1 MIPAFTSKTQRR
13 REFLL
18 LCVSVS
24 LWFSA
29 FGATWMAALADGE
42 SDRVARLIVQ
52 LGSPRFTERESAS
65 RALDAIGEPALEA
78 LLSAAKSGDPE
89 TRRRASEL
97 AERIGQ
103 RVAVARLL
111 RPTMITL
118 SIVDQ
123 PIDAAVRQLA
133 AATGLPIDAPNLP
146 GGGTRKVTVRAGPI
160 SVWEAVELFCQ
171 KADLHEW
178 DGLSPRPGAP
188 TQPNEIRNNMGGRGI
203 QVQGQVIVNGRII
216 NNTASPPARV
226 VLLNGPGPALARSRG
241 GAVRVRLL
249 PHGTPF
255 PGELRADELVLPLQV
270 SAESRLQWSG
280 VLSVRVDRAIADD
293 GQPIPAVGVLPSGPA
308 GDVAP
313 VMIINN
319 AAVINPGGPVM
330 AGTAAVKVQHGERA
344 VRSLRE
350 LSGELTGQI
359 RVTEPLVQVPA
370 PLAAGAGATGSGG
383 AEIKLIKA
391 DVEDG
396 QWKLTVQT
404 NLPIDFNGN
413 AAFNGR
419 VVFQGGVVVQ
429 QMGAAVKPAPLGSG
443 QAEFNGLSLED
454 AQGRRWPAVAG
465 IQESSQFSPQGVTTV
480 QQVVFQ
486 SPAADATPARLIL
499 SGPRPV
505 AVSVPFQFR
514 DVPLP

>member
-1 MIPAFTSKTQRR
+1 
-13 REFLL
+13 
-18 LCVSVS
+18 
-24 LWFSA
+24 LWFS
-29 FGATWMAALADGE
+29 FGGAAWIAALADGE
-42 SDRVARLIVQ
+42 SDRIARLIVQ
-52 LGSPRFTERESAS
+52 LGSPRFTEREAAS
-65 RALDAIGEPALEA
+65 RALDALGEPALEA
-78 LLSAAKSGDPE
+78 LQAAAKSPDPE

-111 RPTMITL
+111 RPTQVTL

-133 AATGLPIDAPNLP
+133 ATTGLSIDAPNLP
-146 GGGTRKVTVRAGPI
+146 AAAARKVTVRAGPLP
-160 SVWEAVELFCQ
+160 VWEAVELFCQ

-178 DGLSPRPGAP
+178 DGLTPRPGAP
-188 TQPNEIRNNMGGRGI
+188 TQPNEFRNNMGARGI
-203 QVQGQVIVNGRII
+203 QVQGQIIVNGRIV
-216 NNTASPPARV
+216 NNTGSPPARV
-226 VLLNGPGPALARSRG
+226 VLLDGPGPSLAGCHS
-241 GAVRVRLL
+241 GAVRIRLL

-270 SAESRLQWSG
+270 SAEARLQWSG
-280 VLSVRVDRAIADD
+280 VVGVRIDRAIADD
-293 GQPIPAVGVLPSGPA
+293 GRSIQATGVLPSGPA

-319 AAVINPGGPVM
+319 AAVINPAGPVM
-330 AGTAAVKVQHGERA
+330 AGAAAVRLQRGERA

-350 LSGELTGQI
+350 LAGELTGQI
-359 RVTEPLVQVPA
+359 RVTEPMVQVAA
-370 PLAAGAGATGSGG
+370 PLAAGAGATSPGG
-383 AEIKLIKA
+383 AEIKLLKV

-404 NLPIDFNGN
+404 NVPIDQNAN

-419 VVFQGGVVVQ
+419 IVFQGGVVVQ
-429 QMGAAVKPAPLGSG
+429 QMGAAVKPTPLGSG
-443 QAEFNGLSLED
+443 QMDFNGLSLED

-486 SPAADATPARLIL
+486 SPASDATPARLIL
-499 SGPRPV
+499 SGQRPV
-505 AVSVPFQFR
+505 AVAVPFQFR